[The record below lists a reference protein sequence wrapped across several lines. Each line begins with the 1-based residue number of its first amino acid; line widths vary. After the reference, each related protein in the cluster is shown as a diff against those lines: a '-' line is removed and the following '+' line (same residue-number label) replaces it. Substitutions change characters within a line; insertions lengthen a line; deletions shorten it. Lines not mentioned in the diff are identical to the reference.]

1 MIVHWIRPMLTVSSY
16 MILITFAAAEQLQHN
31 LNILQYTLGLI
42 SPSGNLLRSLLL
54 TLNQSQLLC
63 RGQQFVNY
71 PGDIAVYGC
80 PILYLVLQNL
90 VFYAILVWHDS
101 GATPMLSRRSK
112 ARTVDTEKTAT
123 LPSDVRL
130 EVSRTETSQDKLRIL
145 HMHKRFGSDQVVD
158 DVTLGVDGSEICAL
172 LGPNGAGKTTTLL
185 LIRGNIHPSARESDV
200 FVGGASIRK
209 NQLAARKLLG
219 VCPQFDTTD
228 YMTVTEHLSFYAR
241 VRGVQDVETNV
252 SQVIQAVGLSAYK
265 QRRAG
270 KLSGGN
276 QRKLSLATSIIG
288 NPSVLLLDEP
298 STGMDAVAM
307 RIMWRAIASI
317 KTGRAILLTTHS
329 MEEASNLSDK
339 AAILDRRLLAVSGT
353 RDLVKQHGRG
363 WYYVHLTLTRGV
375 DAPTE
380 EMASV
385 RDWFASTF
393 PGTAAHDTSG
403 AARRG
408 QLRLSIPVQAL
419 LNESAM
425 EKAEVETVERAKST
439 DPLER
444 IFDLLEDH
452 KEELGISYY
461 SISQPALED
470 VFLDILSRNRDL
482 EDE

>member
-1 MIVHWIRPMLTVSSY
+1 MLTAARY
-16 MILITFAAAEQLQHN
+16 MVLITFAAAEQLQHN

-63 RGQQFVNY
+63 RGQQFVEY
-71 PGDIAVYGC
+71 PGDMTVYGC
-80 PILYLVLQNL
+80 PILYLVLQNS

-101 GATPMLSRRSK
+101 GAALVLPRRSK
-112 ARTVDTEKTAT
+112 GFAGDMEKIASK
-123 LPSDVRL
+123 PSDVRL

-145 HMHKRFGSDQVVD
+145 HMNKRFGSDQVVD

-172 LGPNGAGKTTTLL
+172 LGPNGAGKTTTLS
-185 LIRGNIHPSARESDV
+185 LIRGNIHPSSRESDV
-200 FVGGASIRK
+200 FVGGASIRR

-228 YMTVTEHLSFYAR
+228 YMTVTEHLTFYAR
-241 VRGVQDVETNV
+241 VRGVQNVDVNV
-252 SQVIQAVGLSAYK
+252 FQVIQAVGLSAYK
-265 QRRAG
+265 NRRAG
-270 KLSGGN
+270 SLSGGN

-307 RIMWRAIASI
+307 RIMWRAISSI

-329 MEEASNLSDK
+329 MEEASTLSDK

-353 RDLVKQHGRG
+353 RDLVKQHGHG
-363 WYYVHLTLTRGV
+363 LYHVHLTLAKGV
-375 DAPTE
+375 DATTKD
-380 EMASV
+380 MAAV
-385 RDWFASTF
+385 QNWFAGTF
-393 PGTAAHDTSG
+393 PGTAVHDTSG

-408 QLRLSIPVQAL
+408 QLRLVIPVHASPY
-419 LNESAM
+419 EPGA
-425 EKAEVETVERAKST
+425 EKPDVDSLEHAQST
-439 DPLER
+439 DRLET

-470 VFLDILSRNRDL
+470 VFLDVLSRNRDF

>member
-1 MIVHWIRPMLTVSSY
+1 MV
-16 MILITFAAAEQLQHN
+16 LITFAAAEQLHRN
-31 LNILQYTLGLI
+31 LNILQYTLGLV
-42 SPSGNLLRSLLL
+42 SPSANLLRSLLL

-63 RGQQFVNY
+63 RGQQFVDY
-71 PGDIAVYGC
+71 PGDITVYGC

-90 VFYAILVWHDS
+90 VVYAILVWHDS
-101 GATPMLSRRSK
+101 GVTLALPQRSK
-112 ARTVDTEKTAT
+112 RHTLDTENTAT

-145 HMHKRFGSDQVVD
+145 HMNKRFGSDQVVD

-172 LGPNGAGKTTTLL
+172 LGPNGAGKTTTLS
-185 LIRGNIHPSARESDV
+185 LIRGNIHPSSRESDV
-200 FVGGASIRK
+200 LVGGASIRK

-241 VRGVQDVETNV
+241 VRGVEDVDANV

-265 QRRAG
+265 ERRAG

-329 MEEASNLSDK
+329 MEEASTLSDK

-353 RDLVKQHGRG
+353 RDLVKQHGHG
-363 WYYVHLTLTRGV
+363 LYHVHLTLTKGV
-375 DAPTE
+375 DATAK
-380 EMASV
+380 EMATV
-385 RDWFASTF
+385 RDWFVNTF
-393 PGTAAHDTSG
+393 PGTAAHDASG
-403 AARRG
+403 DARRG
-408 QLRLSIPVQAL
+408 QLRLSIPVQTL
-419 LNESAM
+419 PNEPAT
-425 EKAEVETVERAKST
+425 EKAGVETVEQAQSSDR
-439 DPLER
+439 LEM

-470 VFLDILSRNRDL
+470 VFLDVLSRNRDL
-482 EDE
+482 EDG